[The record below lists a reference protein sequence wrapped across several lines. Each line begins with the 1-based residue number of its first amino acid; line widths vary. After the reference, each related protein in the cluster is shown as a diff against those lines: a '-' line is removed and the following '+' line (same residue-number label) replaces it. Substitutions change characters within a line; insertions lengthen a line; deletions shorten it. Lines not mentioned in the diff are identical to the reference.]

1 MYEKLK
7 EYIRKQ
13 KEREWLVEEY
23 LTNKML
29 KRSRRKDETNKSI

>member
-13 KEREWLVEEY
+13 KEKEMQLEEE

-29 KRSRRKDETNKSI
+29 KRSRRIK